1 MVYNMF
7 FFVYLNKLR
16 LIGIS
21 TYCFKKFIF
30 VYKVVYVAI
39 IPRVYYVI
47 FIYQKKLTCIVHTYM
62 CNIICKLRKINIC
75 TDYSEYF
82 MGSRIYKRTSNAQ
95 QAIGIRGIHN
105 APVCASV
112 QFLCVFIPYLIF
124 GINGSGHI
132 RIKRRW
138 V

>member
-47 FIYQKKLTCIVHTYM
+47 FIYQKSLPVLFILICAISFVNCERLTSARIIPSILWVLVSINARATHNKPLASEESITHQYVLPFSSFVFLYHT
-62 CNIICKLRKINIC
+62 
-75 TDYSEYF
+75 S
-82 MGSRIYKRTSNAQ
+82 
-95 QAIGIRGIHN
+95 
-105 APVCASV
+105 
-112 QFLCVFIPYLIF
+112 FLE
-124 GINGSGHI
+124 
-132 RIKRRW
+132 
-138 V
+138 